1 MTKKK
6 KNRRKTEDYDSI
18 DIHQEV
24 IGYVLNKYP
33 DKKETPVALFLWTE
47 ETEEGSFHRFRV
59 NWLDNLKAI
68 KDSVFIVM
76 SIVNGEKSFKEK

>member
-33 DKKETPVALFLWTE
+33 DKKETPVAIFLWTE
-47 ETEEGSFHRFRV
+47 EAEEGSFHRFRV
-59 NWLDNLKAI
+59 NWLNNLKAI